1 MKFLD
6 LFFGKRV
13 VHHVAYTVIYWA
25 VFVFYLLILATFIF
39 VGDIHWMIA
48 LGWAI
53 LFPLI
58 VRLFNLLFSIFYKGW
73 TGDSQSRVNAR
84 TVLSFVGAAG
94 LMSIS
99 FITVI
104 FALAFSLPGGSVVI
118 NASSNMT
125 ANDEYELS
133 IGTLR
138 GSFDDIPEI
147 DIPSQNPNNFLPV
160 YYEASVDEGT
170 FDLIVERRGD
180 NEVVWNEEVS
190 GDMDGIMEIQA
201 IEGVYDVRIETEEA
215 SGIEYR
221 FAIQ

>member
-1 MKFLD
+1 
-6 LFFGKRV
+6 
-13 VHHVAYTVIYWA
+13 
-25 VFVFYLLILATFIF
+25 
-39 VGDIHWMIA
+39 MIA

-53 LFPLI
+53 VFPLI

-73 TGDSQSRVNAR
+73 TGDAQSRVNAR

-94 LMSIS
+94 LTGIS
-99 FITVI
+99 FVTLIVT
-104 FALAFSLPGGSVVI
+104 LAFSLPGGSVVI

-133 IGTLR
+133 IGTLQ
-138 GSFDDIPEI
+138 GSYDDIPEI
-147 DIPSQNPNNFLPV
+147 DVPAQNPNNILPV
-160 YYEASVDEGT
+160 YYEASVDAGT
-170 FDLIVERRGD
+170 FDIIVERRGD

-190 GDMDGIMEIQA
+190 GDMDGIIEIQA